1 MKRTCVDK
9 QEYHGL
15 HYLPKK
21 QFLEQL
27 SSSKDIKNFSY
38 NIHKEPLHTNDIFFI
53 ILKNQIT

>member
-38 NIHKEPLHTNDIFFI
+38 NIHKEPLHTNDIFFYYI
-53 ILKNQIT
+53 EK